1 MGEVDKKAAL
11 NCGFITYPQLSSLV
25 TTNTFI
31 DRKQVV
37 REPRVFSSGLNPK
50 WKS

>member
-1 MGEVDKKAAL
+1 MVIVDEKAAL
-11 NCGFITYPQLSSLV
+11 NCGFVAYPQLSGLV

-37 REPRVFSSGLNPK
+37 REPRALNPVFNLEM
-50 WKS
+50 KS

>member
-1 MGEVDKKAAL
+1 MVKVDKKAAL
-11 NCGFITYPQLSSLV
+11 NCGFVTYPQLSGLV

-37 REPRVFSSGLNPK
+37 REPQVLNPVFNLEM
-50 WKS
+50 KS

>member
-1 MGEVDKKAAL
+1 VVKVDKKAAL
-11 NCGFITYPQLSSLV
+11 NCGFVTYPQLSCLV

-37 REPRVFSSGLNPK
+37 REPRVFDYVFNLEM
-50 WKS
+50 KS

>member
-1 MGEVDKKAAL
+1 MGEVDKKAVL
-11 NCGFITYPQLSSLV
+11 NWGFITYQQLSSMV

-37 REPRVFSSGLNPK
+37 REPQVLNPVFNLEM
-50 WKS
+50 KS